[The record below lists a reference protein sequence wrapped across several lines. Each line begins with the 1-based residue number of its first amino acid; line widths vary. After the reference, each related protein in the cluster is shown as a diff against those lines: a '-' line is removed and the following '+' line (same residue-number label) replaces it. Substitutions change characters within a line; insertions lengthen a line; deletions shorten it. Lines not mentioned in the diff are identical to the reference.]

1 MLRAALFLLALSV
14 PAAAQ
19 VATPPKLK
27 PTVTV
32 TGDIVRIGDL
42 LDNAGA
48 LADRPIFR
56 APDLGQAGT
65 VLTGKIMD
73 ALRAHGV
80 ARIDTQGIPEVTV
93 TRASRTIAAK
103 DIEARIARALS
114 ARFGIGDARNIT
126 IAFDRDVRA
135 IELDPN
141 AATELQ
147 LTRMSYDTLSRRFDL
162 SFELGDG
169 TRRAWRFTG
178 SAVETVEAAVLTHP
192 LARGEVIR
200 ASHFT
205 LERRPKAEFTG
216 EAPAADVIGLAARR
230 PVRAGQALRNADL
243 MRPELVQRNDNVTLI
258 YEAPGMFLTMR
269 GKALESGAQG
279 DTVNVQNAH
288 SKRTVQ
294 GTVTAQGRVT
304 VAAVTSAARVLAT
317 AQATDQRTD
326 NE

>member
-1 MLRAALFLLALSV
+1 
-14 PAAAQ
+14 
-19 VATPPKLK
+19 
-27 PTVTV
+27 
-32 TGDIVRIGDL
+32 
-42 LDNAGA
+42 
-48 LADRPIFR
+48 
-56 APDLGQAGT
+56 
-65 VLTGKIMD
+65 
-73 ALRAHGV
+73 
-80 ARIDTQGIPEVTV
+80 
-93 TRASRTIAAK
+93 
-103 DIEARIARALS
+103 
-114 ARFGIGDARNIT
+114 
-126 IAFDRDVRA
+126 
-135 IELDPN
+135 
-141 AATELQ
+141 
-147 LTRMSYDTLSRRFDL
+147 MSYDTLSRRFDL

-230 PVRAGQALRNADL
+230 PVRAGQPLRNADL
-243 MRPELVQRNDNVTLI
+243 MKPELVQRNDNITLI

-279 DTVNVQNAH
+279 DTVNVQNVH

-304 VAAVTSAARVLAT
+304 VTAITSAARVLA
-317 AQATDQRTD
+317 AQATDPRTG

>member
-1 MLRAALFLLALSV
+1 MLRITFLMFALSL

-27 PTVTV
+27 PAVTV
-32 TGDIVRIGDL
+32 ASDIVRIGDL
-42 LDNAGA
+42 LDNAGT
-48 LADRPIFR
+48 LAATPIFR
-56 APDLGQAGT
+56 APDLGQTGT

-73 ALRAHGV
+73 ALRTHGV

-93 TRASRTIAAK
+93 TRASRTIAVK
-103 DIEARIARALS
+103 EIETRIARALT
-114 ARFGIGDARNIT
+114 ARYALGDARNVT
-126 IAFDRDVRA
+126 IAFDRDVRT
-135 IELDPN
+135 IELDPS
-141 AATELQ
+141 AAGELQ
-147 LTRMSYDTLSRRFDL
+147 LARMSYDTLSRRFDL
-162 SFELGDG
+162 SFEIADG

-205 LERRPKAEFTG
+205 LERRPKAEFVG

-230 PVRAGQALRNADL
+230 AVRAGQPLRNADL
-243 MRPELVQRNDNVTLI
+243 MKPELVQRNDNVTLI
-258 YEAPGMFLTMR
+258 YEAPGMLLTMR

-304 VAAVTSAARVLAT
+304 VTAMHSAARVLA
-317 AQATDQRTD
+317 AQTIEPRAD